1 VVPIGPVGIVIVR
14 FGTLMVE
21 WSRMGF
27 LWNFSFKKLKLFSFF
42 CKSKSNISLWFI
54 EPFTSQVS

>member
-1 VVPIGPVGIVIVR
+1 
-14 FGTLMVE
+14 
-21 WSRMGF
+21 
-27 LWNFSFKKLKLFSFF
+27 LFSFF